1 MKAMGEMTDHS
12 FLYYGIAFFGIIL
25 LRYFLLAGG
34 FYWFLYGKKAP
45 ASEHL
50 SPQRT
55 QSISAIRHDVKLSV
69 ISAAVFA
76 LVSAG
81 IMMLNSR
88 GMTLLYAQPQR
99 YGWWYL
105 GLSYAVVLILQDA
118 YFYGTHRLFHR
129 RSLFPW
135 FHRGHHQSRQPTP
148 WTSFAFDPLEAIA
161 QALFLIV
168 VVITI
173 PLHFITIFAVLS
185 TMTVWAIINHLG
197 LDRLPALF
205 PHHWLGRW
213 VIGPAHHSIHHRRPD
228 VNFGLYFTYLDRAF
242 GTEDPGYSRSFR
254 PLPASPVGPTASIGS
269 GSAAVPSTPGGPAG
283 EGGQG

>member
-1 MKAMGEMTDHS
+1 MAGMAEHS
-12 FLYYGIAFFGIIL
+12 FLYYGSAFFGIIL

-34 FYWFLYGKKAP
+34 FYWFLYGVKEP
-45 ASEHL
+45 ASERL
-50 SPQRT
+50 SFQRML
-55 QSISAIRHDVKLSV
+55 SIPAIRHDVKLSV

-76 LVSAG
+76 LVAAG

-88 GMTLLYAQPQR
+88 GLTLLYGNPQQ

-105 GLSYAVVLILQDA
+105 GLSYGVVLILQDA

-135 FHRGHHQSRQPTP
+135 FHRGHHRSRQPTP
-148 WTSFAFDPLEAIA
+148 WTSFAFDPLEAVV
-161 QALFLIV
+161 QAVFLIA

-173 PLHFITIFAVLS
+173 PLHFITLFAVLA

-254 PLPASPVGPTASIGS
+254 PLPAGSAGQSESIGS
-269 GSAAVPSTPGGPAG
+269 GPAAIMSTPGGPTGGG
-283 EGGQG
+283 EQG

>member
-1 MKAMGEMTDHS
+1 MAGMAEHS

-34 FYWFLYGKKAP
+34 FYWFLYGVKEP
-45 ASEHL
+45 ASERL
-50 SPQRT
+50 SFQRML
-55 QSISAIRHDVKLSV
+55 SIPAIRHDVKLSV

-76 LVSAG
+76 FVAAG

-88 GMTLLYAQPQR
+88 GLTLLYGHPQQ

-105 GLSYAVVLILQDA
+105 GLSYGMVLILQDA

-129 RSLFPW
+129 RSLFPC
-135 FHRGHHQSRQPTP
+135 FHQGHHRSRQPTP
-148 WTSFAFDPLEAIA
+148 WTSFAFDPLEAVV
-161 QALFLIV
+161 QAVFLIA

-173 PLHFITIFAVLS
+173 PLHFITLFAVLA

-213 VIGPAHHSIHHRRPD
+213 VIGPAHHSIHHCRSD

-242 GTEDPGYSRSFR
+242 GTEDPGYARSFR
-254 PLPASPVGPTASIGS
+254 PLPAGPTGQSESIGS
-269 GSAAVPSTPGGPAG
+269 GPAAIRSTTGGPAG
-283 EGGQG
+283 GGEQG